1 MRGWDRPSGRVM
13 RDWRQDWR
21 QAATSPYLVATKDTN
36 INDSGGLLLAT
47 RVGDNLSPS
56 LFNCS
61 TRQRNSP
68 VYHELQ
74 PATSWRPIGD
84 KTPPLSLERG
94 S

>member
-1 MRGWDRPSGRVM
+1 MCGWDRPSGRVM

-84 KTPPLSLERG
+84 KTPPLSIERG

>member
-1 MRGWDRPSGRVM
+1 MRG
-13 RDWRQDWR
+13 WRQDWR
-21 QAATSPYLVATKDTN
+21 QAATRGDLVASEDKN
-36 INDSGGLLLAT
+36 ITDSGGLLLAT

-56 LFNCS
+56 LCDCA

-68 VYHELQ
+68 VCHELQ

-84 KTPPLSLERG
+84 KTPPLSIERG